1 MGLHLQAQR
10 TGEEEKQVNPLI
22 GIRLECLRLAS
33 QDIAYGTQ
41 AIRPNTD
48 HVLATA
54 KAYEKLVRRGIR
66 IADLGGGCG
75 CGGKSNTGEAKRKR
89 QQLLLENAK
98 ALIDLRIEPMT
109 LSQLVTDYDLMFTP
123 ADAHRIDVAL
133 RKYQLRRNVTG
144 DDLAKWIETGLLPGG
159 KGKPYTP

>member
-1 MGLHLQAQR
+1 
-10 TGEEEKQVNPLI
+10 VNPLI

-41 AIRPNTD
+41 AIRPGTD
-48 HVLATA
+48 NVLATA
-54 KAYEKLVRRGIR
+54 KAYEKHVRRGIR

-75 CGGKSNTGEAKRKR
+75 CGGKSNTGDAKRKR

-98 ALIDLRIEPMT
+98 ALVDPRIEPMT
-109 LSQLVTDYDLMFTP
+109 LSQLVTDYDLTFP
-123 ADAHRIDVAL
+123 QGDADRIDAVL
-133 RKYQLRRNVTG
+133 RKYALRRNVTG
-144 DDLAKWIETGLLPGG
+144 DDLAKWIETGLLPGA